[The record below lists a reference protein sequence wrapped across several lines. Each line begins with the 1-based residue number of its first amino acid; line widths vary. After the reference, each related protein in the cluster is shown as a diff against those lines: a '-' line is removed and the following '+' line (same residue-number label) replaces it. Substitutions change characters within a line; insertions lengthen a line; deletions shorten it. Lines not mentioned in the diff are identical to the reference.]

1 MCAIGAQSRIIHMLS
16 FEVDE
21 RITTIHTVWDHL
33 QCCQTPLAFVQ
44 NPVHF
49 SRNRMHLYYI
59 SPLCGFGKMDQNRNH
74 LVGRP
79 TISRYALICPVWI
92 EGVLLLKGS
101 YVTARLQLTNVCDI
115 LTVTFLHWDSV
126 CSANSLPLNWLLRSS
141 VAECFVDESLSSAN
155 AASAGARSRM
165 SAHPQVKSW
174 NEEKHEV
181 QKNIG
186 QSSRDVSPQTS
197 KIKILS
203 CPWQCVSSARG
214 SYSCIVVAV

>member
-1 MCAIGAQSRIIHMLS
+1 MSALPP
-16 FEVDE
+16 F
-21 RITTIHTVWDHL
+21 T
-33 QCCQTPLAFVQ
+33 
-44 NPVHF
+44 
-49 SRNRMHLYYI
+49 
-59 SPLCGFGKMDQNRNH
+59 LCGIIFNVVKHHWHLSRTQSISRLIECIYTLFPRYVDLEAWIRNRNH

-92 EGVLLLKGS
+92 EGLLLLKGS

-115 LTVTFLHWDSV
+115 STVTFLHWDSV

-181 QKNIG
+181 QKKYWTE
-186 QSSRDVSPQTS
+186 QQRR
-197 KIKILS
+197 
-203 CPWQCVSSARG
+203 VSSNQ
-214 SYSCIVVAV
+214 

>member
-1 MCAIGAQSRIIHMLS
+1 MSALAPFTLCGIIFNVVKHHWHLSRTQS
-16 FEVDE
+16 
-21 RITTIHTVWDHL
+21 
-33 QCCQTPLAFVQ
+33 Q
-44 NPVHF
+44 
-49 SRNRMHLYYI
+49 HLYYI
-59 SPLCGFGKMDQNRNH
+59 SPLCGFGNMDQNRDH
-74 LVGRP
+74 QVGRP
-79 TISRYALICPVWI
+79 TISRYALICPVWS
-92 EGVLLLKGS
+92 EGLLLLKGS
-101 YVTARLQLTNVCDI
+101 YVTARLQLTNVCHI
-115 LTVTFLHWDSV
+115 STVTFLHWDSV
-126 CSANSLPLNWLLRSS
+126 CSASSLPLNWLLRSS

-197 KIKILS
+197 KIIILS

-214 SYSCIVVAV
+214 SYSCSRLVICIY